1 MKKQYKISILTT
13 ALLLSQAASAY
24 TLNQTYRFTVLHTND
39 THGRFWPNERG
50 EYGMAAHKTVIDRIK
65 QEVQGRGG
73 HVLLLNAG
81 DYNTGVPESDIQNA
95 QPDIEAMNL
104 LGYEAVALGNHEF
117 DKPVRILNIQQNQAH
132 FPMLSANV
140 YDSKG
145 RYLAKPYT
153 LINKGGL
160 KIAVVGLTTED
171 TAKLS
176 AQTDNLT
183 FEAPVDAA
191 RRVLQELDKT
201 HRPDVRIALTH
212 MGYYHDAKYGS
223 NAPGDVTLARSLD
236 RLKFDLIIG
245 GHSHTTVCINADGS
259 FNSRFKPGDD
269 CRPDYQNGT
278 WIVQAGEWG
287 KYIGRADFEFRN
299 GVTKLVGYQLIPI
312 NLKEKI
318 KTADGKTEYR
328 LYTEAIPPDPQVV
341 ARLKP
346 YQDKGDQLLGVKIGQ
361 ARGVFDG
368 NRDNVRYRPTNLGRL
383 INAAQ
388 MARIKADV
396 SLINSGGIRDSLPE
410 GELTYKHILK
420 VHPFGN
426 TVAQIRLSGK
436 ELEEYIKAVALKKP
450 GSGAYAQFSANL
462 SMDVNY
468 DAGTVSNI
476 RLDNQALD
484 PNKTYTIA
492 MPNFCANGGDGYPK
506 LSTHPSYFDSGFF
519 DAQILK
525 EFIESKQVV
534 DAADYAVAGT
544 EKAAE
549 AASAPAAPN

>member
-1 MKKQYKISILTT
+1 MKKSPKIGIFTA

-39 THGRFWPNERG
+39 IHGRFWANERG
-50 EYGMAAHKTVIDRIK
+50 EYGMAAHKTVIDRVK

-73 HVLLLNAG
+73 YVLVLNAG

-95 QPDIEAMNL
+95 QPDIEGMNL
-104 LGYEAVALGNHEF
+104 LGYEALALGNHEF
-117 DKPVRILNIQQNQAH
+117 DKPLHVLNTQQNQAQ
-132 FPMLSANV
+132 FPFLSANV
-140 YDSKG
+140 YDKTG

-176 AQTDNLT
+176 AQTENIT
-183 FEAPVDAA
+183 FEPPVEAA
-191 RRVLQELDKT
+191 RRVLKELGQT

-212 MGYYHDAKYGS
+212 MGYYHNAKHGS

-236 RLKFDLIIG
+236 SDKFDLIIG

-318 KTADGKTEYR
+318 KTADGKTTYR
-328 LYTEAIPPDPQVV
+328 YYTEAIPQDQEVL

-346 YQDKGDQLLGVKIGQ
+346 YQDKGDQLLSVKIGQ
-361 ARGVFDG
+361 TRGVFDG
-368 NRDNVRYRPTNLGRL
+368 SRDNVRYRPTNLGRL
-383 INAAQ
+383 INEAQ
-388 MARIKADV
+388 KAHLKADI
-396 SLINSGGIRDSLPE
+396 SLINSGGIRNSLPE

-426 TVAQIRLSGK
+426 TVAQIRLSGQ
-436 ELEEYIKAVALKKP
+436 ELEQYLKAVALKKP

-462 SMDVNY
+462 SMDVNH
-468 DAGTVSNI
+468 DAGTVNNI
-476 RLDNQALD
+476 RIDNQPID
-484 PNKTYTIA
+484 PNRTYTIA

-525 EFIESKQVV
+525 DFIESKQVV

-544 EKAAE
+544 ETAAE
-549 AASAPAAPN
+549 AASAPAAP